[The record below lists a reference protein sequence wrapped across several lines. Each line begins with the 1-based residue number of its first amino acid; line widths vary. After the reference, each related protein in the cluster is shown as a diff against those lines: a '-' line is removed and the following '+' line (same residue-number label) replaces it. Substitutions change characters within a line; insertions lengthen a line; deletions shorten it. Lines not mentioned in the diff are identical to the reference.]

1 MQIVWLEEILID
13 WRDWFV
19 NSDQLRE
26 LYATMID
33 LKNRFNKINTATDN
47 LINALN
53 DSFQVGIEGLYVKEI
68 RDTKEKANAVKSD
81 IVVRDIPN
89 IEKLLESNVM

>member
-1 MQIVWLEEILID
+1 M
-13 WRDWFV
+13 